1 LGGGSFSGDES
12 MINFIELF
20 NMVSQVSR
28 PAHAKEAPATT
39 MEDKLADIGID
50 SLDGLIMTM
59 YFCELYGIPE
69 DDETKEWHPTSVQE
83 VFDYLIKRKTQE
95 PESIEAAREAI
106 K

>member
-83 VFDYLIKRKTQE
+83 VFDYLIRRKTQE

>member
-1 LGGGSFSGDES
+1 
-12 MINFIELF
+12 MTNFIELF
-20 NMVSQVSR
+20 NMVSDVAR
-28 PAHAKEAPATT
+28 PAHAGAAPAKT

-69 DDETKEWHPTSVQE
+69 DDETKDWHPTSVQE
-83 VFDYLIKRKTQE
+83 VFDYLMKRKTQE
-95 PESIEAAREAI
+95 PESVEAAREAI

>member
-1 LGGGSFSGDES
+1 
-12 MINFIELF
+12 MNFIELF

-28 PAHAKEAPATT
+28 PAHAKETPASK

-59 YFCELYGIPE
+59 YFCDLYGIPE
-69 DDETKEWHPTSVQE
+69 DEETKSWHPASVQE
-83 VFDYLIKRKTQE
+83 VFDYLMRRKTKE
-95 PESIEAAREAI
+95 PNSIDAARESI